1 MAAQQPLLP
10 TLEPSSH
17 VVAEAPAAKT
27 KTITNAAS
35 LRPKAIVRGTV
46 RLPLSMASGRKRSGR
61 GDHLSRL
68 AYFLG
73 HKKSPIYI

>member
-17 VVAEAPAAKT
+17 VAAEAPAAKT

-35 LRPKAIVRGTV
+35 LRPKAIGVRGISIIENV
-46 RLPLSMASGRKRSGR
+46 PFQVGGHYWVLSSGHVSLHVPRAVS
-61 GDHLSRL
+61 L
-68 AYFLG
+68 AC
-73 HKKSPIYI
+73 